1 MKKTARPTKNIK
13 ELLGI
18 TSVVMILLS
27 VLIGTS
33 GAYTEDEQVTT
44 QAAAIMLLTS
54 LLSIIGIIVINQK
67 NK

>member
-1 MKKTARPTKNIK
+1 MKQSARPTKNIK
-13 ELLGI
+13 DLLAI
-18 TSVVMILLS
+18 TSIVMLLLS
-27 VLIGTS
+27 ILIATS
-33 GAYTEDEQVTT
+33 GAYTEDEQVTA

>member
-1 MKKTARPTKNIK
+1 MKQAARPTKNVK
-13 ELLGI
+13 GLLCT

>member
-13 ELLGI
+13 DLLAI
-18 TSVVMILLS
+18 TSIVMLLLS
-27 VLIGTS
+27 ILIATS
-33 GAYTEDEQVTT
+33 GAYTEDEQVTAQT
-44 QAAAIMLLTS
+44 AAIMLLTS

>member
-18 TSVVMILLS
+18 TSIVMLLLS
-27 VLIGTS
+27 ILIATS
-33 GAYTEDEQVTT
+33 GAYTDDEKVTDR
-44 QAAAIMLLTS
+44 AAAIMLLTS

>member
-13 ELLGI
+13 DLLAI
-18 TSVVMILLS
+18 TSIVMLLLS
-27 VLIGTS
+27 ILIATS
-33 GAYTEDEQVTT
+33 GAYTEDEQVTA

>member
-13 ELLGI
+13 SLLGI
-18 TSVVMILLS
+18 TFIVMMLLS
-27 VLIGTS
+27 ILVATS
-33 GAYTEDEQVTT
+33 GAYTEDEQVTA

-54 LLSIIGIIVINQK
+54 LSSIIGIIAINPK

>member
-13 ELLGI
+13 SLLGI
-18 TSVVMILLS
+18 TSIVMLLLS
-27 VLIGTS
+27 IVVATS
-33 GAYTEDEQVTT
+33 GAYTKDEQVTA